1 MSNMTRKLKRN
12 QKKAKKNYY
21 KVSLCPTHG
30 PYTAENLCPCYNKGG
45 IYENVDYETSFR
57 NSMINGNTKMMEAS
71 EMMAACPIHGAY
83 SLEDLCG
90 CYNESG
96 ELKEGWDKDLK

>member
-1 MSNMTRKLKRN
+1 MSNMARKLKRA
-12 QKKAKKNYY
+12 QKKKKKNYQ
-21 KVSLCPTHG
+21 KVSFCSEHG
-30 PYTAENLCPCYNKGG
+30 PYTANNLCPCYDKGG
-45 IYENVDYETSFR
+45 QYENVDYETNFR
-57 NSMINGNTKMMEAS
+57 DSMARGATKMMEAS

-96 ELKEGWDKDLK
+96 ELKEDWDKDLK